1 MVMMLAFANRD
12 DAPVGDFALHVLKLD
27 GGVINVKLFVKP
39 FLYIAQN
46 PLTD

>member
-27 GGVINVKLFVKP
+27 GGVNHPEVVKD
-39 FLYIAQN
+39 FLRRAGCAR
-46 PLTD
+46 